1 MRDRLVIA
9 IGNTLRGDDGI
20 AARVVAAV
28 GNEIAAS
35 DVIVV
40 QQLTIELAPVVA
52 EASHVLFLD
61 ASVLLPPG
69 DSELNPLP
77 FDVEADSPFGHHLEP
92 AALLFLARE
101 LFNATTSAA
110 LLSIGAADFDTP
122 DKLSP
127 QLSAQLPRYAA
138 EVLDWYRA
146 AEYAD
151 FETHV

>member
-20 AARVVAAV
+20 AARVVAAA
-28 GNEIAAS
+28 GSEIAPT
-35 DVIVV
+35 DVLVV
-40 QQLTIELAPVVA
+40 HQLTIELAPVVA
-52 EASHVLFLD
+52 EAAHVLFID

-77 FDVEADSPFGHHLEP
+77 HDVEAASPFGHHLDP
-92 AALLFLARE
+92 AELLGLARE

-127 QLSAQLPRYAA
+127 QLSAQMPRYAS
-138 EVLDWYRA
+138 EVLDWYHA
-146 AEYAD
+146 AEFAGD
-151 FETHV
+151 ETYV